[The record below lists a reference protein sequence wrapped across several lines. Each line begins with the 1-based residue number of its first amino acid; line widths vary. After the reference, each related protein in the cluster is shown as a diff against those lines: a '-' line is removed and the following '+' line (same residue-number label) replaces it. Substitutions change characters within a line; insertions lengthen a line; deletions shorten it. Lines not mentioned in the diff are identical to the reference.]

1 MVLCHGCRHRSCV
14 VEDECAQ
21 PRFPNPRVCCPF
33 HKLVLEPD
41 AAAENKHV
49 LLLTKELVRRSRK
62 KSICGNLV
70 TILGTSHCPKS
81 IEDNVVTEMCGLV
94 RNLVQRKLCHSGA
107 QNNS

>member
-1 MVLCHGCRHRSCV
+1 MAAGIAAVLLKTNVHSR
-14 VEDECAQ
+14 A
-21 PRFPNPRVCCPF
+21 FPTQGSAVRP

-62 KSICGNLV
+62 KTLCGNLV
-70 TILGTSHCPKS
+70 TILGINQCPKS

-94 RNLVQRKLCHSGA
+94 RNLAQRKLCHSGA
-107 QNNS
+107 QNNSSEK